1 MNKIKISL
9 AIISVAFFGGLV
21 TSNVS
26 AKDSLVGTTIGSCP
40 TEFFSDGID
49 IVYPLPFA
57 NENVAVEM
65 KMVGGIPTL
74 QSVCVENGWTVQSK
88 KVTGGVQLTMFK
100 NGSKAIDFKYVL
112 GKTDIRYY

>member
-1 MNKIKISL
+1 MKIKFIL
-9 AIISVAFFGGLV
+9 ALIAVLFFGFTF
-21 TSNVS
+21 TSKVN
-26 AKDSLVGTTIGSCP
+26 AKDSEINATFGSCP

-57 NENVAVEM
+57 SENVAVIM
-65 KMVGGIPTL
+65 KMVGGIPAL
-74 QSVCVENGWTVQSK
+74 QSVCVEIGWTVQSK

-100 NGSKAIDFKYVL
+100 NGNKAIDFKYVL